1 MANITISELR
11 PAGADLFSDSESYL
25 TDLTGSETLG
35 TLGGAGS
42 ISICWENDKTL
53 IRSITICWG
62 SSLLGKDTKD
72 TKIDRFYGKLNL
84 SHRT

>member
-35 TLGGAGS
+35 TLGGGGS
-42 ISICWENDKTL
+42 ISICWENKRTRIL
-53 IRSITICWG
+53 SVSICWG
-62 SSLLGKDTKD
+62 
-72 TKIDRFYGKLNL
+72 
-84 SHRT
+84 

>member
-25 TDLTGSETLG
+25 TDLTGAETLG

-42 ISICWENDKTL
+42 ISVCWEDRRTR
-53 IRSITICWG
+53 IRSVSICWG
-62 SSLLGKDTKD
+62 
-72 TKIDRFYGKLNL
+72 
-84 SHRT
+84 

>member
-42 ISICWENDKTL
+42 ITVCWQNDKTR
-53 IRSITICWG
+53 IRSITICW
-62 SSLLGKDTKD
+62 
-72 TKIDRFYGKLNL
+72 N
-84 SHRT
+84 

>member
-35 TLGGAGS
+35 TVNGGLLWLGVAVGLA
-42 ISICWENDKTL
+42 ISHVLRN
-53 IRSITICWG
+53 
-62 SSLLGKDTKD
+62 
-72 TKIDRFYGKLNL
+72 
-84 SHRT
+84 

>member
-35 TLGGAGS
+35 TVNGGSFWIGVAVGLA
-42 ISICWENDKTL
+42 ISHILRN
-53 IRSITICWG
+53 
-62 SSLLGKDTKD
+62 
-72 TKIDRFYGKLNL
+72 
-84 SHRT
+84 

>member
-42 ISICWENDKTL
+42 ITVCWQNDKTL

-62 SSLLGKDTKD
+62 SSLLGMVRYGGINRLNPYLTRDL
-72 TKIDRFYGKLNL
+72 ID
-84 SHRT
+84 

>member
-35 TLGGAGS
+35 TLVGGG
-42 ISICWENDKTL
+42 
-53 IRSITICWG
+53 SITIC
-62 SSLLGKDTKD
+62 GKGWSIGICWRAK
-72 TKIDRFYGKLNL
+72 K
-84 SHRT
+84 

>member
-35 TLGGAGS
+35 TLVGG
-42 ISICWENDKTL
+42 
-53 IRSITICWG
+53 RSITIC
-62 SSLLGKDTKD
+62 GKGWSIGICWRPK
-72 TKIDRFYGKLNL
+72 K
-84 SHRT
+84 

>member
-35 TLGGAGS
+35 TVNGGSFWIGVAVGLA
-42 ISICWENDKTL
+42 ISHVLRN
-53 IRSITICWG
+53 
-62 SSLLGKDTKD
+62 
-72 TKIDRFYGKLNL
+72 
-84 SHRT
+84 